1 MHLSIFCIEE
11 FIIPLLR
18 KIHFINK
25 EKIMG
30 HYVSIHSGSSIDE
43 ATTRIYNVSPGI
55 ATASKAIVLD
65 ENKDVSGI
73 RNITCAGGI
82 LLSGSI
88 SASNRLA
95 N

>member
-1 MHLSIFCIEE
+1 
-11 FIIPLLR
+11 
-18 KIHFINK
+18 
-25 EKIMG
+25 MG

-55 ATASKAIVLD
+55 ATASRAIVLD
-65 ENKDVSGI
+65 ENKDISGI

-88 SASNRLA
+88 SASNRLSY
-95 N
+95 